1 MIPGLTMV
9 MGLVLVV
16 RTRVR
21 ANSSLL
27 FRMFP
32 GESYG
37 WPPEKLCLHVA
48 YVDFDGGAAIEAQD
62 VECSPVL
69 LHAFPSSPPPPR
81 APKENRSTSKIWRV
95 GMPEPASYRS

>member
-27 FRMFP
+27 FRVFP

-69 LHAFPSSPPPPR
+69 LHAFPSSPPPKG
-81 APKENRSTSKIWRV
+81 PKGKQIDFQNL
-95 GMPEPASYRS
+95 ASGDA